1 MLQLPITVRV
11 PLPAE
16 APHRTDIE
24 EILEKRMQANIRE
37 GYTIRSNE
45 TRQLPFSFY
54 GEININNSRLWD
66 LFIALAEMF
75 PAEISCVYGLYE
87 SEAVT
92 TRSFPK
98 AAMLKILLDYRQEL
112 TQDCFL
118 EFGIL
123 YHTRH
128 ELIEIF
134 VSESKY
140 IRYWGS
146 DRNSFLQCMKEFG
159 LSEIPRLAFIDDYP
173 KIVEPLKKFIPTAR
187 KPEEV
192 VRGLDKEF
200 NIVR

>member
-1 MLQLPITVRV
+1 
-11 PLPAE
+11 
-16 APHRTDIE
+16 
-24 EILEKRMQANIRE
+24 LEKRKSANITE
-37 GYTIRSNE
+37 GYTMRPNE

-66 LFIALAEMF
+66 LFMALSELF
-75 PAEISCVYGLYE
+75 PKEICCVYGLYE
-87 SEAVT
+87 DEAVT
-92 TRSFPK
+92 TGNFPK
-98 AAMLKILLDYRQEL
+98 SELLKVLLDYKQEL

-123 YHTRH
+123 YHSRH

-159 LSEIPRLAFIDDYP
+159 LSEIPKLAFIDDYP
-173 KIVEPLKKFIPTAR
+173 KIVEPLKKFLPTAKR
-187 KPEEV
+187 PEEV
-192 VRGLDKEF
+192 IRGLDRAF
-200 NIVR
+200 NVQR